1 MLQSL
6 LTSCLLLL
14 GADFS
19 EQCTDIIV
27 PAAET
32 AGSQTY
38 TIEKF
43 FTVVDDDLHEN
54 EQSFVLIAELG
65 DDIPSNCFVEMV
77 GLSDCRCFQT
87 QVGETECFGDGRSG
101 ATKIRITDNDCKK
114 YYVMNLEVIK
124 TELLWLCLVIDFLS
138 Q

>member
-27 PAAET
+27 PAADT
-32 AGSQTY
+32 PGSQTY

-43 FTVVDDDLHEN
+43 FTVVDDDLNEV
-54 EQSFVLIAELG
+54 EQSFALIAELG
-65 DDIPSNCFVEMV
+65 DDIPSNCFVVME
-77 GLSDCRCFQT
+77 GFGRDCRCFQI
-87 QVGETECFGDGRSG
+87 QDGETECSGDGQSG
-101 ATKIRITDNDCKK
+101 ATEIRITDNDRK
-114 YYVMNLEVIK
+114 NI
-124 TELLWLCLVIDFLS
+124 
-138 Q
+138 